1 MRNVDYTH
9 LTIFLQLYYQNIP
22 NSRVISEDIA
32 ESDDNILEELSSTNG
47 LMSSGPC
54 GQYGT

>member
-9 LTIFLQLYYQNIP
+9 LTLFLQLYYQNIP
-22 NSRVISEDIA
+22 NSRVISKGIA

-47 LMSSGPC
+47 LMSSGP
-54 GQYGT
+54 